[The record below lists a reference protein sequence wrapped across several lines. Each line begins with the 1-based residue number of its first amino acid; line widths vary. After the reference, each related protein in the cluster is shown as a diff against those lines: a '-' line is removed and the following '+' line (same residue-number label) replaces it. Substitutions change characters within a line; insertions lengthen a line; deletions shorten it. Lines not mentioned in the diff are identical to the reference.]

1 MKVKKIIWT
10 SKETTHKNMD
20 FLIDKIKHSLM
31 SVVVINENSKVLQ
44 EFYDKIE
51 MNAVED
57 KIVVVKRDE
66 GGTPETLIKKIE

>member
-1 MKVKKIIWT
+1 
-10 SKETTHKNMD
+10 MD